1 MIVAGFLLGLALVA
15 TLGLETGLGIGIP
28 LLLVPGVIVSLMFIF
43 SGFLVIDRGLGPKS
57 HRFTR
62 GYKWSL
68 FGLSLLVLLIT
79 LAGLLAFIVGIFV
92 SAPVALLALT
102 HAYRVCPA
110 RRERVRRMRRSLFDA
125 AARRQTQEN

>member
-28 LLLVPGVIVSLMFIF
+28 LLLVLGVIVSLMFIF
-43 SGFLVIDRGLGPKS
+43 SGFLVIDRGLGPIEALQES
-57 HRFTR
+57 HRITR

-68 FGLSLLVLLIT
+68 FGLSLLLLLIT

-102 HAYRVCPA
+102 HAYRVLSSEAGA
-110 RRERVRRMRRSLFDA
+110 R
-125 AARRQTQEN
+125 